1 MGRFDKQ
8 ITTAKRAIL
17 KNGEKCVWRAPV
29 SVEVDPAMPWKPVAD
44 DSVDYDD
51 TPILFLPAG
60 SINALI
66 SLLAGTEVPVGSTS
80 GLMAS
85 VSFVPSI
92 KDVVIRTDGSMLR
105 IKSIDPLSPN
115 GQIILYTIEF
125 D

>member
-8 ITTAKRAIL
+8 IATAKRAIL

-29 SVEVDPAMPWKPVAD
+29 AVADPTKPWKPSSGAPVEY
-44 DSVDYDD
+44 VD

-60 SINALI
+60 SINALVRLI
-66 SLLAGTEVPVGSTS
+66 KGTEVPTGSTS
-80 GLMAS
+80 GLMAE
-85 VSFVPSI
+85 VAFVPSV
-92 KDVVIRTDGSMLR
+92 KDVVRRSDGSTLR

-125 D
+125 DQ